1 MTNRYKRVLE
11 AFAVGDAMG
20 MVTEF
25 MTYRQIHDSFGFVED
40 LLDPVHSLIHPTLE
54 RGQITDDTE
63 QVLYLIGAYATNG
76 DFSQETVKRALVHW
90 FDDCDPIGKGYIG
103 PSSQK
108 AIERFKRGEES
119 ETGGTTS
126 GAPMRVLAPVLCNL
140 HAKKPALIQAI
151 MDCVT
156 PTHDTNLAI
165 ESSLA
170 LGFAY
175 KAVFQ
180 EATAEEMIDAAI
192 DGAKI
197 GADLSRNEFVGPS
210 IAQRLKIMKGL
221 SSKTS
226 AQERS
231 KISDQERLEWIYGVL
246 GTTMEAVDVTGA
258 AIAISAYCREDVWL
272 AICMGASIGGDT
284 DTIAAIAGA
293 LCAFQAI
300 ENNIP
305 QSIIERVTKVNR
317 LNLAHEAS
325 LIERIEQDLH
335 D

>member
-1 MTNRYKRVLE
+1 MTNRYQQVLE

-25 MTYRQIHDSFGFVED
+25 MTYRQIHDSFGLVED
-40 LLDPVHSLIHPTLE
+40 LLAPVRSLIHPSLK

-63 QVLYLIGAYATNG
+63 QVLYLIRAYAADG
-76 DFSQETVKRALVHW
+76 DFSRETVKRALVRW
-90 FDDCDPIGKGYIG
+90 FDECDPIGKGYIG

-108 AIERFKRGEES
+108 AIERFKQGEES
-119 ETGGTTS
+119 ECDGTTS
-126 GAPMRVLAPVLCNL
+126 GGPMRVLAPVLCTLN
-140 HAKKPALIQAI
+140 AESPTLIQAI
-151 MDCVT
+151 LDCVT

-175 KAVFQ
+175 KAAFQ
-180 EATAEEMIDAAI
+180 GATPEEMIDAAI

-197 GADLSRNEFVGPS
+197 GADRAQNEFVGPS
-210 IAQRLKIMKGL
+210 IAHRLKLIKGL
-221 SSKTS
+221 SHKTTP
-226 AQERS
+226 
-231 KISDQERLEWIYGVL
+231 KERLDWIYGVF

-258 AIAISAYCREDVWL
+258 AIAISAFCQKDVWL

-293 LCAFQAI
+293 LCSLQATK
-300 ENNIP
+300 NNIP
-305 QSIIERVTKVNR
+305 QSIIEPVTTVNQ

-325 LIERIEQDLH
+325 LIESIEKGH
-335 D
+335 HG